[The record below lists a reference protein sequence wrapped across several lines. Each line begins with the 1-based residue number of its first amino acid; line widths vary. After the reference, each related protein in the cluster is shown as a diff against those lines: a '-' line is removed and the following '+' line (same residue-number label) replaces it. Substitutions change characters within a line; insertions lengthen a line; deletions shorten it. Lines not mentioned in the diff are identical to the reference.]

1 MLAMRKILIALFT
14 IVSLGL
20 PAHADGVLDKLLT
33 DEDKARLANFQKTEA
48 EALQQSLRGN
58 AEDVEILTAALAGKP
73 LPLDGDFDPTGNWR
87 CRVIKAG
94 GDEFLPLVVYGWFK
108 CRISDDGSGW
118 FVEKISGSQRTTGRL
133 YTKSATELVYA
144 GAGHVNDD
152 PPRRYGDDSQ
162 QNQVAIVT
170 RRGENKLVF
179 MFPEP
184 VVESKLDVMVMERGK

>member
-1 MLAMRKILIALFT
+1 MRKILIPLLT
-14 IVSLGL
+14 ITSLSL
-20 PAHADGVLDKLLT
+20 PALADGELDKLLT
-33 DEDKARLANFQKTEA
+33 GEDKTRLASFQKTEA
-48 EALQQSLRGN
+48 AALQQALRGDP
-58 AEDVEILTAALAGKP
+58 AEVEVLTAALAGKL
-73 LPLDGDFDPTGNWR
+73 LPMDGKFDPTGNWR

-94 GDEFLPLVVYGWFK
+94 SDDLLPLVVYGWFK

-152 PPRRYGDDSQ
+152 PPRKYGDDAE

-179 MFPEP
+179 M
-184 VVESKLDVMVMERGK
+184 LDVMVMERGK

>member
-1 MLAMRKILIALFT
+1 MRKILLTLAIVLTFVPPAL
-14 IVSLGL
+14 
-20 PAHADGVLDKLLT
+20 ADGDLDKVLT
-33 DEDKARLANFQKTEA
+33 DEDKARLANFTKTEA

-58 AEDVEILTAALAGKP
+58 PEEVEILTAALSGKP
-73 LPLDGDFDPTGNWR
+73 LPMDGDFDPIGSWR

-133 YTKSATELVYA
+133 YTKSATELVFV

-152 PPRRYGDDSQ
+152 PPNKYGDDSQ
-162 QNQVAIVT
+162 QNMVAVVT
-170 RRGENKLVF
+170 RRGKDKLVF

-184 VVESKLDVMVMERGK
+184 VFESKLDVMVMERGK

>member
-1 MLAMRKILIALFT
+1 MSAMRKILILLFAIALF
-14 IVSLGL
+14 GF
-20 PAHADGVLDKLLT
+20 PAFADGALDKLLT
-33 DEDKARLANFQKTEA
+33 GEDKARLANFQKTEA

-58 AEDVEILTAALAGKP
+58 PEEVEILTAALAGKP
-73 LPLDGDFDPTGNWR
+73 LPMDGDFDPTGNWR

-152 PPRRYGDDSQ
+152 PPRRYGDDAQ

-170 RRGENKLVF
+170 RRGENRLVF

-184 VVESKLDVMVMERGK
+184 VVESKLDVMVMERK

>member
-1 MLAMRKILIALFT
+1 MRKILRLLFAIALF
-14 IVSLGL
+14 GF
-20 PAHADGVLDKLLT
+20 PAFADGALDKLLT

-58 AEDVEILTAALAGKP
+58 PEEVEILTAALAGKP
-73 LPLDGDFDPTGNWR
+73 LPMDGDFDPTGNWR

-94 GDEFLPLVVYGWFK
+94 GDESLPLVVYGWLK

-118 FVEKISGSQRTTGRL
+118 FVEKLSGSQRTTGRL

-162 QNQVAIVT
+162 ENQVAIVT
-170 RRGENKLVF
+170 RRAENKLVF

-184 VVESKLDVMVMERGK
+184 AFESKLDVMVMERR